1 MSARPVIG
9 RMLSRVRLQIP
20 SSTIEASGVQSRV
33 YTNSSSLWA
42 HIRSLRMAARYD
54 ADRQEAVVTHL
65 VTFRALSDFKAG
77 CRFVEGTRIYEA
89 LSFEDCEGA
98 PGFMQAFC
106 EEVRS

>member
-1 MSARPVIG
+1 MSARPFIG
-9 RMLSRVRLQIP
+9 RMLSRVTLQTP
-20 SSTIEASGVQSRV
+20 ASTIEASGFQSRV

-42 HIRSLRMAARYD
+42 HIRSLRMAARFG

-65 VTFRALSDFKAG
+65 VTFRALADFKAG
-77 CRFVEGTRIYEA
+77 CRFVEGARIYEA

-98 PGFMQAFC
+98 PGFMRAFC